1 LHDALAE
8 QLGQRL
14 WEQWFAPAAL
24 IFDESGGL
32 AVVAPTAFSRPS
44 SKPRMPHPSRP
55 RSPSGAASTGSG
67 SSQTAPATAKGR
79 REDRRVVE
87 AGENDWCILRTQSAN
102 TLGLA
107 AALTDSG
114 WRAWTPTEVITRHAR
129 RAIPRKDLTVPLMPS
144 LVFVGWCIWAK

>member
-32 AVVAPTAFSRPS
+32 VVVAPTAFSRN

-55 RSPSGAASTGSG
+55 RSPRSAGALTGSG
-67 SSQTAPATAKGR
+67 SSQTAPQHRQKEEGGSQR
-79 REDRRVVE
+79 
-87 AGENDWCILRTQSAN
+87 G
-102 TLGLA
+102 
-107 AALTDSG
+107 
-114 WRAWTPTEVITRHAR
+114 
-129 RAIPRKDLTVPLMPS
+129 
-144 LVFVGWCIWAK
+144 